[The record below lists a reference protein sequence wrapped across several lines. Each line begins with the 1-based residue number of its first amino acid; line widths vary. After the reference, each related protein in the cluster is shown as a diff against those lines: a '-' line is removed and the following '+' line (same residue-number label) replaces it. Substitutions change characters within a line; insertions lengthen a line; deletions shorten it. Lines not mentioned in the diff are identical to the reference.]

1 MYLTENMHRK
11 KVTIAGEGNMRSR
24 ITVVEYDPDW
34 IKLFEELR
42 NTVLPVLSDIV
53 VTIEH
58 VGSTSVP
65 GLASKP
71 IVDMDVVV
79 PTQTE
84 VQIAI
89 QRLATLGYVHEGD
102 LGIAGRE
109 AFIPPKNL
117 PWHHLYVCTEENAE
131 YKRHIL
137 FRDYLRSH
145 PEDSK
150 IYGDLKLELA
160 KRYHNDRNAYTNAK
174 SEIVNNILNRT
185 GWK

>member
-1 MYLTENMHRK
+1 MGSS
-11 KVTIAGEGNMRSR
+11 VI
-24 ITVVEYDPDW
+24 VVEYDPIW
-34 IKLFEELR
+34 VLLYEKLRGF
-42 NTVLPVLSDIV
+42 VLPVLSDLE

-65 GLASKP
+65 GLAAKP

-79 PTQTE
+79 STQAD
-84 VQIAI
+84 VQTAI

-102 LGIAGRE
+102 LGATGQE
-109 AFIPPKNL
+109 AFIPPDGVT
-117 PWHHLYVCTEENAE
+117 WHHLYVCTIENAE

-145 PEDSK
+145 PEDAK
-150 IYGDLKLELA
+150 MYGDLKLELGQ
-160 KRYHNDRNAYTNAK
+160 RFHNDRLAYTNAK
-174 SEIVNNILNRT
+174 SDLVKGILQRT